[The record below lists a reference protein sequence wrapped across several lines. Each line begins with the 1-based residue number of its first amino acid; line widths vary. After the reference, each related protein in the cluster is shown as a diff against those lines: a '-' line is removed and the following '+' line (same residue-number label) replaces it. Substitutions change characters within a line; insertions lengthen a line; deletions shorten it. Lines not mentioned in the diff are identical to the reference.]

1 MKVVLTSKGD
11 WGVVPGER
19 VATISGEEDD
29 VNSAIE
35 ELLAVIAVCFVLHIK
50 YRKVFNQI
58 QNRQKQ
64 AFKKTA
70 ILHQAALLTA
80 NFV

>member
-35 ELLAVIAVCFVLHIK
+35 ELLAVIAVCFVLHTEYK
-50 YRKVFNQI
+50 KVFN
-58 QNRQKQ
+58 
-64 AFKKTA
+64 
-70 ILHQAALLTA
+70 
-80 NFV
+80 